1 LLILAFVR
9 HYYHNLFAWL
19 ADMIANKASKGLVGF
34 LNSEPDE
41 TSGAWADFRAA
52 RSWAKDGEVKKAIAL
67 TKAELKKEPDNFEGL
82 ILLGSLYADSGSP
95 KRALEATETLL
106 RSRPSLTPEQ
116 KQAALEKKAI
126 YEKLKSG

>member
-1 LLILAFVR
+1 MR

-19 ADMIANKASKGLVGF
+19 ADIVANKASKGLVGF

-52 RSWAKDGEVKKAIAL
+52 RSWAKDGEIKKAIAL

-82 ILLGSLYADSGSP
+82 ILLGSLYADANSP

-106 RSRPSLTPEQ
+106 RSPNLTPEQ